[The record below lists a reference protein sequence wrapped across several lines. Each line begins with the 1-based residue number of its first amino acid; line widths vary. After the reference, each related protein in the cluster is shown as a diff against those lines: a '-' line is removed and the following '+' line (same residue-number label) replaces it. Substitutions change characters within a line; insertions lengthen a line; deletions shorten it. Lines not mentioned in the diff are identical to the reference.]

1 VELLG
6 GVALD
11 LALGDPRWLPHP
23 VRAFGWLV
31 ARLER
36 LWRASRLPLRIA
48 GVCFWLTAVGGAVL
62 VVALAMRYIPRPW
75 IAIYWIFALL
85 AIRDLDVEAARVI
98 AALRRKDVADARRL
112 LSFIVGR
119 DTAALDEPEILRAT
133 IETVAE
139 NLCDGVIAPLFY
151 LALGGPM
158 AMAGY
163 KAINTLDSMVGYR
176 NERYREFGWA
186 SARMDDIANWIPA
199 RLSALLIWIAA
210 IAAGCDPRSSVK
222 VTMRDARTQPSPN
235 AGYPE
240 AAVAGALGIRLGGLN
255 YYQGVASRKPYLGDA
270 RRALDLTVYRKARVL
285 LYGSS
290 LLMVALTAGL
300 IVAADKTEEL
310 AELEPTPPQRAGET
324 ACPTTRTP
332 QAPGNFPPVCRARWG
347 RRFRLPEFCKY
358 LKTVRPTRGAVR

>member
-1 VELLG
+1 MRATVPELLW

-11 LALGDPRWLPHP
+11 LAVGDPRWLPHP

-31 ARLER
+31 AKIEPV
-36 LWRASRLPLRIA
+36 WRASRLPLRVA
-48 GVCFWLTAVGGAVL
+48 GVCFWVTAVGTAVL
-62 VVALAMRYIPRPW
+62 VVGLTMRYIPRPW

-98 AALRRKDVADARRL
+98 AALRRGDLADARRL
-112 LSFIVGR
+112 LGFIVGR

-151 LALGGPM
+151 LALGGPV
-158 AMAGY
+158 AMAAY
-163 KAINTLDSMVGYR
+163 KAMNTLDSMVGYR

-186 SARMDDIANWIPA
+186 SARLDDVANWIPA
-199 RLSALLIWIAA
+199 RLSALLIWICAMV
-210 IAAGCDPRSSVK
+210 AGCDPRRSVAI
-222 VTMRDARTQPSPN
+222 TMRDAHTQPSPN

-240 AAVAGALGIRLGGLN
+240 AAVAGALGVRLGGLN

-270 RRALDLTVYRKARVL
+270 RRALDLAAYRKARVL

-290 LLMVALTAGL
+290 LLMVALDAG
-300 IVAADKTEEL
+300 VM
-310 AELEPTPPQRAGET
+310 R
-324 ACPTTRTP
+324 
-332 QAPGNFPPVCRARWG
+332 
-347 RRFRLPEFCKY
+347 
-358 LKTVRPTRGAVR
+358 